1 MYQFKGRPDGREPR
15 AEVLDVNGTF
25 YGTTYNG
32 GESACFRKLG
42 CGTVYTVTA
51 SGSETVLHSFTG
63 GSDGAH
69 PAAGLID
76 VNGTLY
82 GATEYGGGAG
92 CKKAGCGTVYS
103 ITTSGS
109 EKVLHSFSGSPDGAR
124 PAAPLINVDGTL
136 YGTTKDGGTSECH
149 RDHRPLGCGIVYS
162 ITASASEKV
171 LHSFTGGSDGAYP
184 AASLLGV
191 NGTLYGTTN
200 DGGAYGDGTVFRV
213 STAGK
218 EKVLYSF
225 RGVPD
230 GAHPIAPL
238 IDVNGTLYGTTEYGG
253 IDGCLPPEEEDCGT
267 IYRVSTAGAETVVYK
282 FPFGGGDGADPR
294 AGLISVHGILY
305 GTTYYGG
312 VDGEQGYG
320 TLFSVTN
327 DGKEHKL
334 HTFANGGYW
343 PAAGLINVDG
353 TLYGTTAGNDGTL
366 YRIRARGAENTGSQ
380 FVKGASF

>member
-1 MYQFKGRPDGREPR
+1 MKFITINRAALGICATAALLSACGGSQPPIGATPQSSATTLARIVTHRRPASNSYKVVYQFKGRPDGREPR

-82 GATEYGGGAG
+82 GATEYGGDAG

-136 YGTTKDGGTSECH
+136 YGTTKDGGTSECT
-149 RDHRPLGCGIVYS
+149 V
-162 ITASASEKV
+162 ITGHLAVE
-171 LHSFTGGSDGAYP
+171 
-184 AASLLGV
+184 
-191 NGTLYGTTN
+191 
-200 DGGAYGDGTVFRV
+200 
-213 STAGK
+213 
-218 EKVLYSF
+218 
-225 RGVPD
+225 
-230 GAHPIAPL
+230 
-238 IDVNGTLYGTTEYGG
+238 
-253 IDGCLPPEEEDCGT
+253 
-267 IYRVSTAGAETVVYK
+267 
-282 FPFGGGDGADPR
+282 
-294 AGLISVHGILY
+294 
-305 GTTYYGG
+305 
-312 VDGEQGYG
+312 
-320 TLFSVTN
+320 
-327 DGKEHKL
+327 
-334 HTFANGGYW
+334 
-343 PAAGLINVDG
+343 
-353 TLYGTTAGNDGTL
+353 
-366 YRIRARGAENTGSQ
+366 
-380 FVKGASF
+380 